1 MSILSIYIIVSSFA
15 VSDGDSEVDEPNQ
28 AVVADAVQQGEERPV
43 RVVEKLHG
51 GPAATDSDTAPSSGD
66 VSLRSKMN
74 ETRVIRSSSC
84 AHGDSGDSQVIVGS
98 RREAQRFMV
107 PPQARVNPIIKI
119 TAGIYNL
126 IYFTLIEISR
136 ES

>member
-1 MSILSIYIIVSSFA
+1 M
-15 VSDGDSEVDEPNQ
+15 DEANQ

-51 GPAATDSDTAPSSGD
+51 GSAATDSDTAPSSGD

-84 AHGDSGDSQVIVGS
+84 AHGDSGDSQVILGS

-107 PPQARVNPIIKI
+107 PPQARVNPIIQI